1 MPTYQ
6 APTIISAPHSPTRV
20 IRASR
25 QILMHSTSASLPLYL
40 SPLSHRPKRPLWY
53 SAPTFQR
60 YSSLSPFLLPIPLR
74 SSLLPSLPPHVNT
87 TQKNHSVRVPLHL
100 PLKLHR
106 SGRVSHGEHLVL
118 SNFTGVV
125 GAYRCYVSVCNCL
138 VWHLRFYSAWI
149 KNYCVFW
156 VFSALFLCVWLH
168 LHWKR
173 NVTVFRCNL
182 QYGMRNMSPFYQILP
197 FGVTVTSRRSEW
209 ETRRWEAHLFA
220 SLFCLNPDISFPVPL
235 PCLSSFNVFL
245 LCVSREQRE
254 QSGLQITPCQTP
266 GDNCCSRFDLDQSIN
281 I

>member
-74 SSLLPSLPPHVNT
+74 SSLLLSLPPHVNT
-87 TQKNHSVRVPLHL
+87 TKKNHSVRVPLHL
-100 PLKLHR
+100 PLKLRR

-156 VFSALFLCVWLH
+156 VFSALFFCGFISTGKEMLQFLDVIYRTGWGTCLRFIRYYLSVWRSLVGGLSEKHDAERHTFLPLCFV
-168 LHWKR
+168 
-173 NVTVFRCNL
+173 
-182 QYGMRNMSPFYQILP
+182 
-197 FGVTVTSRRSEW
+197 
-209 ETRRWEAHLFA
+209 
-220 SLFCLNPDISFPVPL
+220 
-235 PCLSSFNVFL
+235 
-245 LCVSREQRE
+245 
-254 QSGLQITPCQTP
+254 
-266 GDNCCSRFDLDQSIN
+266 
-281 I
+281 